1 MKWETPMNGRK
12 IAVTPSA
19 YSYPLLIKQLL
30 HAPLAQ
36 TARQEIVY
44 RDVRRLTYL
53 ELRDRIGRLASALQ
67 KIGVQPGDSVGVLD
81 WDSNRFLEAFF
92 AIPMMGVV
100 LQTVNVRLSPEQ
112 VAYTIDGFVRR
123 NAHGVSAMLA
133 SGHEQPVPVFQQ
145 LARSDPSG
153 RNDVRA
159 VPTVAAKRRGSLGR
173 ARDRRQP

>member
-19 YSYPLLIKQLL
+19 HSYPLLIKQLL

-36 TARQEIVY
+36 TAHQEIVY

-53 ELRDRIGRLASALQ
+53 ELRDRIGKLASALQ
-67 KIGVQPGDSVGVLD
+67 KIGVRPGDSVGVLD

-112 VAYTIDGFVRR
+112 VAYTIDHPGSSTLLLTNDFADLGHSIVR
-123 NAHGVSAMLA
+123 
-133 SGHEQPVPVFQQ
+133 
-145 LARSDPSG
+145 
-153 RNDVRA
+153 
-159 VPTVAAKRRGSLGR
+159 
-173 ARDRRQP
+173 